1 MARRTT
7 TVTREEVPDDDQES
21 LLLQTEEDATPDEE
35 ALEGL
40 LAEFTGG
47 TDFSVNVYKQNEGA
61 NNIAFLFKTT
71 PQEMT
76 GGDIM
81 EKVRDAYGS
90 GDYRLHVRDGQR
102 IVKNK
107 GFSVVAPEKPDPGA
121 VQQNNNLEMVAM
133 MQGFLTS
140 QATMFQTTM
149 GAMAEAMK
157 GREPPPPPDPI
168 AMQTALINS
177 LVAMKQIAAP
187 ETPAKDPV
195 EMLVQGLTLAQQLN
209 PKEGETNSTDVL
221 LAGIKEF
228 GPAIAQ
234 ATTMGMNAPGAPGA
248 PGAAPGGAPM
258 MGPPGQ
264 PAAVDAAKEREM
276 GIRSMLQKQ
285 QLNFLIKQ
293 AEAGKDPGLYA
304 ELLLD
309 QIGAPAVLD
318 FVGKEDCY
326 EKLLAIEPAIEA
338 YRPWF
343 EALRTAIL
351 EITREDDDLTGDEI
365 ASQNGIEGELIPAEA
380 DTGAIP
386 NAANPGHVSD
396 TPPGSDGDTP
406 NA

>member
-1 MARRTT
+1 
-7 TVTREEVPDDDQES
+7 
-21 LLLQTEEDATPDEE
+21 
-35 ALEGL
+35 
-40 LAEFTGG
+40 
-47 TDFSVNVYKQNEGA
+47 
-61 NNIAFLFKTT
+61 
-71 PQEMT
+71 
-76 GGDIM
+76 
-81 EKVRDAYGS
+81 
-90 GDYRLHVRDGQR
+90 
-102 IVKNK
+102 
-107 GFSVVAPEKPDPGA
+107 
-121 VQQNNNLEMVAM
+121 
-133 MQGFLTS
+133 
-140 QATMFQTTM
+140 
-149 GAMAEAMK
+149 
-157 GREPPPPPDPI
+157 
-168 AMQTALINS
+168 
-177 LVAMKQIAAP
+177 
-187 ETPAKDPV
+187 
-195 EMLVQGLTLAQQLN
+195 
-209 PKEGETNSTDVL
+209 
-221 LAGIKEF
+221 
-228 GPAIAQ
+228 
-234 ATTMGMNAPGAPGA
+234 
-248 PGAAPGGAPM
+248 
-258 MGPPGQ
+258 
-264 PAAVDAAKEREM
+264 M